1 MRRLHLVANRVLP
14 YPGGLQESVVRI
26 GAGLER
32 AGFPVRVYA
41 LNQPEDYRFP
51 PPRYPELPVVHLPSP
66 ELLLEPY
73 QDAERADLRAAEE
86 ARGRALA
93 LEQAVADQKRRH
105 PEADH
110 VLISFYASGTG
121 FLAQMAAVNL
131 GIPHIVS
138 VRGTDLELDAFDAK
152 KLPRLRTAIEG
163 ASLVVATNRQQ
174 ASVLSALFRLRRPVH
189 VIHNALPEAGSRPY
203 WEAPSGDTIRLVS
216 DCGFSGRKAT
226 HLLLRA
232 VAALLEA
239 GRDVTL
245 TVLGGIFWL
254 ESRTWWEALQQR
266 YQSAYPGRFF
276 FPGHVGHDEVDRY
289 LLSSHVYCSASL
301 AEGSS
306 LARLRALTL
315 GIPIVATAVGGM
327 GEVVD
332 GCRHV
337 FLCPP
342 ADLKAFIEALGAAVA
357 AVRDG
362 SVRAEPVWIEQMR
375 RHFSEERERRQ
386 WAAAVEALSSEESR
400 DW

>member
-1 MRRLHLVANRVLP
+1 MKRLHLVANRVLP
-14 YPGGLQESVVRI
+14 YPGGLQESVIRI
-26 GAGLER
+26 GAGLKH
-32 AGFPVRVYA
+32 AGFPVRVYT
-41 LNQPEDYRFP
+41 LNQPEGYRCP
-51 PPRYPELPVVHLPSP
+51 PPGYPELPVVHLECP

-73 QDAERADLRAAEE
+73 QEAELADLRAAEE
-86 ARGRALA
+86 ARGRSLA
-93 LEQAVADQKRRH
+93 LERALADQKRRH

-110 VLISFYASGTG
+110 VLMSFYASGTG
-121 FLAQMAAVNL
+121 FLAQMAAANL

-138 VRGTDLELDAFDAK
+138 VRGTDLELDAFDAR
-152 KLPRLRTAIEG
+152 KLCRLRTAIEG
-163 ASLVVATNRQQ
+163 ASLVVTTNRQQ
-174 ASVLSALFRLRRPVH
+174 ASALSALFRLRRPVR
-189 VIHNALPEAGSRPY
+189 VIHNALPEAASRPC
-203 WEAPSGDTIRLVS
+203 WEPPPGETIRLVS
-216 DCGFSGRKAT
+216 DCGFSVRKAT

-254 ESRTWWEALQQR
+254 ESRPWWEAIQQR

-306 LARLRALTL
+306 LGRLRALTL
-315 GIPIVATAVGGM
+315 GIPIVATAVGGID
-327 GEVVD
+327 EVVD

-342 ADLKAFIEALGAAVA
+342 ADLEALTEALATAVT
-357 AVRDG
+357 AVRQG
-362 SVRAEPVWIEQMR
+362 SVRAEPACIEHVR
-375 RHFSEERERRQ
+375 RHFALERERRE
-386 WAAAVEALSSEESR
+386 WAAAVEACGC
-400 DW
+400 